1 MQLGI
6 RTIKVAKQL
15 TSGSIFFFNVKSY
28 QISAFFIENVN
39 LAFSFTPYLA
49 FVDLFFKRFNKR
61 KINHNTKVLTM
72 FSYFSE
78 YFVLVDLDTTC

>member
-28 QISAFFIENVN
+28 QMSAFFIENVN

-49 FVDLFFKRFNKR
+49 FVDLFFKRLNEK
-61 KINHNTKVLTM
+61 LTTILRCSQCSVI
-72 FSYFSE
+72 FQNILYW
-78 YFVLVDLDTTC
+78 

>member
-49 FVDLFFKRFNKR
+49 FVHLFFKRLNEKLTTIHSFLFLR
-61 KINHNTKVLTM
+61 TSKI
-72 FSYFSE
+72 
-78 YFVLVDLDTTC
+78 DLRLRCS

>member
-49 FVDLFFKRFNKR
+49 FVDLFFKRLNE
-61 KINHNTKVLTM
+61 KINHNTNVFTM